1 MQESLQA
8 SATGAPASFATSRSF
23 VFRQALERFIKG
35 CIKGR
40 KKEEGTELVKVTEG
54 WKPKNQG
61 AFRKA
66 RFWDAFICCL
76 TKYTILS
83 ILKLRFD
90 F

>member
-8 SATGAPASFATSRSF
+8 SATGARQATRSF

-54 WKPKNQG
+54 
-61 AFRKA
+61 
-66 RFWDAFICCL
+66 
-76 TKYTILS
+76 
-83 ILKLRFD
+83 
-90 F
+90 